1 MELKSPRFT
10 PIADKCYRS
19 GGVNGMRHDGRRQVT
34 FADLELR
41 AQGVGLEPLLQL
53 LSDFLDRHEEL
64 VELVSGDLRR
74 GLKRPDTGR
83 AGIDALQV
91 LRSFILQRVKNWD
104 LRELRERIAD
114 GLTLR
119 LFTGFYAAAVP
130 RHQAFHRA
138 FSRLT
143 PDTMRALNQAVV
155 AAAVAM
161 AMEDGARLRVDTTV
175 VETNIQFP
183 TDSKLL
189 WDCVRVLTRLIE
201 RVVKQL
207 PGRSGRFH
215 NRTRFARRRMQELQR
230 MTPLQRRSAQV
241 PTYRAL
247 IKVTALVVNN
257 SRAALKAA
265 RAVRVAEAAARRD
278 IEQLSQQ
285 LQHYAALA
293 ERVLSQARRRV
304 LEGAQVGAQ
313 EKLYSIFEPH
323 TDLIK
328 RGKTNT
334 PVEFGH
340 KVLLVET
347 GRGLITDYQIL
358 DGNPADESQV
368 QPSLRRHL
376 EQFGKPPRLYAT
388 DRGFYSPPNVALL
401 NAAGVELESIPQRG
415 GRKTPQRAAY
425 EKSRRFKRAQKFRAG
440 IEGRISVLGRGRG
453 MKRCRLHGRQGFEVL
468 VGAAVLANN
477 LLVIAAYVQRKLNH
491 RLAA

>member
-1 MELKSPRFT
+1 
-10 PIADKCYRS
+10 
-19 GGVNGMRHDGRRQVT
+19 MRQDGQRRQVT

-53 LSDFLDRHEEL
+53 LSEFLDQHAEL
-64 VELVSGDLRR
+64 VEMVSRDLRH
-74 GLKRPDTGR
+74 GLKCPDSGR
-83 AGIDALQV
+83 EGLAALQV
-91 LRSFILQRVKNWD
+91 LRSFVLQRVKNWD
-104 LRELRERIAD
+104 LRELRERVAD

-119 LFTGFYAAAVP
+119 VFTGFYTGQVP

-143 PDTMRALNQAVV
+143 PDTIRALNEAVI

-161 AMEDGARLRVDTTV
+161 GIEDGAQLRVDTTV
-175 VETNIQFP
+175 VQTNIEFP

-189 WDCVRVLTRLIE
+189 WDCVRVLTRLVGRLVE
-201 RVVKQL
+201 QL
-207 PGRSGRFH
+207 PQLAERFH

-230 MTPLQRRSAQV
+230 MTPLQRRTAQV

-247 IKVTALVVNN
+247 IKVTAQVVDNA
-257 SRAALKAA
+257 RALLQAAKAA
-265 RAVRVAEAAARRD
+265 RVADAPAQRD
-278 IEQLSQQ
+278 LERLSEQLE
-285 LQHYAALA
+285 HYARLA
-293 ERVLSQARRRV
+293 DRVLSQARRRV
-304 LEGAQVGAQ
+304 LEGEQVSAQ

-340 KVLLVET
+340 KVLLAESR
-347 GRGLITDYQIL
+347 RGLITDYQIL
-358 DGNPADESQV
+358 DGNPPDEAQV
-368 QPSLRRHL
+368 EPSLQRHRQ
-376 EQFGKPPRLYAT
+376 QFGTVPRLYAT
-388 DRGFYSPPNVALL
+388 DRGFYSPHNVTLVST
-401 NAAGVELESIPQRG
+401 AGVALESIPQRG

-453 MKRCRLHGRQGFEVL
+453 MKRCLLRGRDGFEVL

-477 LLVIAAYVQRKLNH
+477 LLIIAAYLKRKAER

>member
-1 MELKSPRFT
+1 
-10 PIADKCYRS
+10 
-19 GGVNGMRHDGRRQVT
+19 MRQDGQRRQVT
-34 FADLELR
+34 FAELELR
-41 AQGVGLEPLLQL
+41 AQGVGLEPLLQF
-53 LSDFLDRHEEL
+53 LSEFLDQHTGL
-64 VELVSGDLRR
+64 LDLVSCDLRR
-74 GLKRPDTGR
+74 GLKCPDTGR
-83 AGIDALQV
+83 EGLAALPV
-91 LRSFILQRVKNWD
+91 LRSFVLQRVKDWD

-119 LFTGFYAAAVP
+119 AFTGFYAAAVP

-143 PDTMRALNQAVV
+143 PDTVRALNEAVV
-155 AAAVAM
+155 AAAVAIG
-161 AMEDGARLRVDTTV
+161 MEDGSRLRVDTTV

-189 WDCVRVLTRLIE
+189 WDCVRVLNRLLE
-201 RVVKQL
+201 RLVEQL
-207 PGRSGRFH
+207 PGLSGRFH

-230 MTPLQRRSAQV
+230 MTPLQRRTAQT

-247 IKVTALVVNN
+247 IKVTAQVVNN

-265 RAVRVAEAAARRD
+265 GAARVAVGPRRI
-278 IEQLSQQ
+278 IEQASQQ
-285 LQHYAALA
+285 IEHYVTLA
-293 ERVLSQARRRV
+293 DRVLSQARRRV
-304 LEGAQVGAQ
+304 LEGEQVGAQ

-328 RGKTNT
+328 RGKANT

-347 GRGLITDYQIL
+347 GRGLISDYQIL
-358 DGNPADESQV
+358 DGNPSDETQV
-368 QPSLRRHL
+368 EPSLRRHL
-376 EQFGKPPRLYAT
+376 EQFGKPPRLYT
-388 DRGFYSPPNVALL
+388 GDRGFYSAPNVALVS
-401 NAAGVELESIPQRG
+401 AAGVSLESIPQRG

-425 EKSRRFKRAQKFRAG
+425 EKSRPFKRAQKFRAG

-453 MKRCRLHGRQGFEVL
+453 MKRCRLHGRDGFEVL

-477 LLVIAAYVQRKLNH
+477 LLVIAAYLKRKSER

>member
-1 MELKSPRFT
+1 
-10 PIADKCYRS
+10 
-19 GGVNGMRHDGRRQVT
+19 MRHDGRRQVT

-114 GLTLR
+114 GLSLR

-143 PDTMRALNQAVV
+143 PDTMHALNQAVV
-155 AAAVAM
+155 AAAVEM

-189 WDCVRVLTRLIE
+189 WDCVRVLTRLRE
-201 RVVKQL
+201 RLVEQV
-207 PGRSGRFH
+207 PGLSGRFH

-230 MTPLQRRSAQV
+230 MTPLQRRTAQTS
-241 PTYRAL
+241 TYRAL
-247 IKVTALVVNN
+247 IKVTAQVVNN

-265 RAVRVAEAAARRD
+265 RAARVAEQARRI
-278 IEQLSQQ
+278 IEQVSGQIE
-285 LQHYAALA
+285 HYVALA

-304 LEGAQVGAQ
+304 LEGEQVGAQ

-328 RGKTNT
+328 RGKANT

-347 GRGLITDYQIL
+347 ARGLITDYQIL
-358 DGNPADESQV
+358 DGNPSDETQV
-368 QPSLRRHL
+368 EPSLRRHR
-376 EQFGKPPRLYAT
+376 EQFGKPPWLYAT
-388 DRGFYSPPNVALL
+388 DRGFYSPHNVALV
-401 NAAGVELESIPQRG
+401 NAEGVVLESIPQRG
-415 GRKTPQRAAY
+415 GRKTPHRAAY
-425 EKSRRFKRAQKFRAG
+425 EKSRPFKRAQKFRAG

-453 MKRCRLHGRQGFEVL
+453 MKRCRLRGRDGFEVL

-477 LLVIAAYVQRKLNH
+477 LLVIAAYLKRKSQR

>member
-1 MELKSPRFT
+1 
-10 PIADKCYRS
+10 
-19 GGVNGMRHDGRRQVT
+19 MRQDGQRRQVT

-41 AQGVGLEPLLQL
+41 AAGVGLEPLLQM
-53 LSDFLDRHEEL
+53 LSEFLDQHAEL
-64 VELVSGDLRR
+64 VELVSRDLRR

-83 AGIDALQV
+83 EGLAALQV
-91 LRSFILQRVKNWD
+91 LRSFVLQRVKNWD
-104 LRELRERIAD
+104 LRELRERVAD
-114 GLTLR
+114 GLSLR
-119 LFTGFYAAAVP
+119 AFTGFYAGPVP

-143 PDTMRALNQAVV
+143 PDTVRGLNEAVV
-155 AAAVAM
+155 AAAVALGI
-161 AMEDGARLRVDTTV
+161 EDGSALRVDTTV
-175 VETNIQFP
+175 VQSNIEFP

-189 WDCVRVLTRLIE
+189 WDCVRVLTRLLE
-201 RVVKQL
+201 RLMEHL
-207 PGRSGRFH
+207 PGRSERFH

-230 MTPLQRRSAQV
+230 MSPVKRRTQQV

-247 IKVTALVVNN
+247 IKVTAQVVDN
-257 SRAALKAA
+257 A
-265 RAVRVAEAAARRD
+265 RALLKVAQAAPVADAPARRE
-278 IEQLSQQ
+278 IERLSEQ
-285 LQHYAALA
+285 LQHYAVLA
-293 ERVLSQARRRV
+293 ERVVSQARRRV
-304 LEGAQVGAQ
+304 LEGEQVSAQ

-340 KVLLVET
+340 KVLLVESR
-347 GRGLITDYQIL
+347 RGLITDYQIL
-358 DGNPADESQV
+358 DGNPPDQAQV
-368 QPSLRRHL
+368 APSLQRYRQ
-376 EQFGKPPRLYAT
+376 QFGKVPKLYAG
-388 DRGFYSPPNVALL
+388 DRGFYSAPNVTLL
-401 NAAGVELESIPQRG
+401 SAAGVEESIPQRG

-453 MKRCRLHGRQGFEVL
+453 MKRCLLRGRAGFEVL

-477 LLVIAAYVQRKLNH
+477 LLVIAAYFKRKAER